1 MERYE
6 IRILNGVTVATP
18 KRKKPKAEEKPAE
31 KREKLK
37 SKPKQ
42 KGINNEEGD

>member
-6 IRILNGVTVATP
+6 IRIINGETVATP
-18 KRKKPKAEEKPAE
+18 KKKKPKEEKKPAE